1 MEYVR
6 GQGDLS
12 FQGICEAK
20 GRFLRPL
27 GVSQD
32 KIGWR
37 RFMEGMVSKEFEQQ
51 HEAAYQSGR
60 SRLSGKAWVRHL
72 VQRLLEFTHGI
83 WIYRNALMHDN
94 MSLGF

>member
-6 GQGDLS
+6 GQGDLQL
-12 FQGICEAK
+12 QGICEAK

-51 HEAAYQSGR
+51 HEATY
-60 SRLSGKAWVRHL
+60 LSGGTIK
-72 VQRLLEFTHGI
+72 TI
-83 WIYRNALMHDN
+83 WEG
-94 MSLGF
+94 LGTPPGTKTVGVYSWDLDLP